1 MTDHERHE
9 RQEPHEPQ
17 PPATEPP
24 EPRDPAEFD
33 RMFVSFEK
41 ELRDLA
47 EVLFHKRANHT
58 LQRTALVNEA
68 YMRLKKG
75 QNAIVY
81 NDRDHLFQIAA
92 NTLERVLIDHQRGRK
107 RLKRGGGQ
115 RAGGLGESDPADD
128 GHLPALSDDERTT
141 FAGLLDRLGES
152 DARMADVVRMRIL
165 QGMSMKQIAAALGC
179 SERSVFND
187 WKFAKA
193 KLQRALED
201 SGFGASDAE
210 G

>member
-1 MTDHERHE
+1 MS
-9 RQEPHEPQ
+9 QQ
-17 PPATEPP
+17 PPPTPAEGDAP
-24 EPRDPAEFD
+24 EPRDHAEFD
-33 RMFVSFEK
+33 RMFVSFEN

-47 EVLFHKRANHT
+47 EVLFRKRANHT

-68 YMRLKKG
+68 YMRLKKNEG
-75 QNAIVY
+75 AIVY

-115 RAGGLGESDPADD
+115 RAGSFGDHDPGDAHDF
-128 GHLPALSDDERTT
+128 PELSSEEKSTL
-141 FAGLLDRLGES
+141 AGLLDRLAEG
-152 DARMADVVRMRIL
+152 DARMAEVVRLRIL
-165 QGMSMKQIAAALGC
+165 QGMSMKQIATAIGC

-201 SGFGASDAE
+201 SGFGE
-210 G
+210 GVEEG